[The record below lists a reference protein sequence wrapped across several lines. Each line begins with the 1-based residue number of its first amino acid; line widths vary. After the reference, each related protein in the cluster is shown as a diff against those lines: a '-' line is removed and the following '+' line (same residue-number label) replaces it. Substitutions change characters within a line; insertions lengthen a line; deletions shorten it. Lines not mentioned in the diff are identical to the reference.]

1 VVVTGE
7 SAARPAGDDLLV
19 TGDVLTMDP
28 ARPRAQAL
36 AVRGSTIVAVGSIDD
51 ARAAC
56 APGTPARPLPGT
68 IVPGLIDAHLH
79 MQWAGLKALRLIGPQ
94 PVPVDELLAVLDAD
108 AFSLPW
114 PGGEPT
120 LEQRLHGLRLIQP
133 ALHALGLTSIVDP
146 AVTAVELAAYQ
157 ESHRRGELTMRVGAM
172 PHPDLTAGAA
182 PALAGLQA
190 IGVSTGFGDE
200 RLRLG
205 GVKVYFDGQ
214 GRGGTALLREPWPHG
229 PTPDYRG
236 EQRVSTE
243 DFTEIAVF
251 CATARWSL
259 GVHVVG
265 GGGMDAVLTAFEA
278 ADAAAPIADL
288 RFQLIHAYLEPS
300 AETMARAARL
310 GVVVSAQPSIQFV
323 NGPALVAQLGER
335 GVPANPLRSW
345 LAAGVRVAGGSDGPD
360 FPLDPRLGL
369 WQARTRHVQ
378 GRDAPIGPA
387 QALDAHA
394 AFSLWTTGAA
404 HAAFADGRRGVLRP
418 GALADLAAL
427 SVDPI
432 AAAPGALRSAV
443 THATII
449 GGVLVHEPDP
459 SQP

>member
-1 VVVTGE
+1 VVVTDE
-7 SAARPAGDDLLV
+7 RAERPVGGDLLV

-36 AVRGSTIVAVGSIDD
+36 AARDGRIVAVGTIDE

-68 IVPGLIDAHLH
+68 VVPGLIDAHLH
-79 MQWAGLKALRLIGPQ
+79 LQWAGLKALRLLGPQ
-94 PVPVDELLAVLDAD
+94 PAPLPELLAALDAD
-108 AFSLPW
+108 AFGLPW
-114 PGGEPT
+114 PDGEPT

-133 ALHALGLTSIVDP
+133 ALHALGLTSVIDP

-157 ESHRRGELTMRVGAM
+157 ESHRRGELTMRVSPM
-172 PHPDLTAGAA
+172 PHPDVSGGAG
-182 PALAGLQA
+182 PVIAGLAA
-190 IGVSTGFGDE
+190 IGVSTGFGDD

-214 GRGGTALLREPWPHG
+214 GRGGTALLSTPWPNG
-229 PTPDYRG
+229 PSPDYRG
-236 EQRVSTE
+236 EQRISTK
-243 DFTEIAVF
+243 DFAEIARF
-251 CATARWSL
+251 CATHRWSL

-265 GGGMDAVLTAFEA
+265 GGGMETVLAAFEA
-278 ADAAAPIADL
+278 ADAVAPIHDL

-300 AETMARAARL
+300 AETMAKAARL
-310 GVVVSAQPSIQFV
+310 GVVVCAQPAIQYV
-323 NGPALVAQLGER
+323 NGPALVDRLGER
-335 GVPANPLRSW
+335 GVTAAPLRSW

-369 WQARTRHVQ
+369 WQARTRRVA
-378 GRDAPIGPA
+378 GREAPIGPSE
-387 QALDAHA
+387 ALDAHA

-418 GALADLAAL
+418 GALADFTAL

-432 AAAPGALRSAV
+432 AAAPSALRDAFA
-443 THATII
+443 HATAID
-449 GGVLVHEPDP
+449 GVLVHEQDP
-459 SQP
+459 PKP

>member
-1 VVVTGE
+1 MVVSDE
-7 SAARPAGDDLLV
+7 RAELPAGGDLLV

-28 ARPRAQAL
+28 ARSRAQAL
-36 AVRGSTIVAVGSIDD
+36 AARDGRLLAVGTIDE

-56 APGTPARPLPGT
+56 RPGTPARPLPGT

-79 MQWAGLKALRLIGPQ
+79 MQWAGLKTLRLLGPE
-94 PVPVDELLAVLDAD
+94 PAPLDDLLAALDDD

-114 PGGEPT
+114 LDGEPT

-133 ALHALGLTSIVDP
+133 ALHALGLTSIIDP
-146 AVTAVELAAYQ
+146 AVTATELAAYQ
-157 ESHRRGELTMRVGAM
+157 ESHRRGELTMRVSPM
-172 PHPDLTAGAA
+172 PHPDLADGADA
-182 PALAGLQA
+182 AITGLAA
-190 IGVSTGFGDE
+190 IGVSTGFGDD

-214 GRGGTALLREPWPHG
+214 GRGGTALLSEPWPNG
-229 PTPDYRG
+229 PTPGYRG

-243 DFTEIAVF
+243 DFTKIAVF

-265 GGGMDAVLTAFEA
+265 EGGMDAVLTAFET

-310 GVVVSAQPSIQFV
+310 GVVVSAQPSIQYV

-335 GVPANPLRSW
+335 GVHANPLRSW
-345 LAAGVRVAGGSDGPD
+345 LAAGVRVAGGTDGPD

-369 WQARTRHVQ
+369 WQARTRRVA
-378 GRDAPIGPA
+378 GSEAPIGPA
-387 QALDAHA
+387 EGIDAHA

-404 HAAFADGRRGVLRP
+404 HAAFADGRRGVLRA
-418 GALADLAAL
+418 GALADFAAL

-432 AAAPGALRSAV
+432 AATPTALRRAF
-443 THATII
+443 THATAI
-449 GGVLVHEPDP
+449 GGTVVHEQDP
-459 SQP
+459 PQT